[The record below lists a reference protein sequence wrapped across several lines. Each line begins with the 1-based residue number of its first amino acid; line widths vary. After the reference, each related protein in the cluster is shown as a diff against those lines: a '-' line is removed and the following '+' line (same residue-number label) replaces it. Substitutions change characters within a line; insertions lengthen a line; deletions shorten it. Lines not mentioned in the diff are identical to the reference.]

1 MIGQFIDIAIG
12 VLLVVAIGFGV
23 VLDRRVRRLT
33 RVLAE
38 LRPAIDDYSIAVD
51 RSEDT
56 VVKLRSAAGPHPSL
70 GRERDRERAEPRV
83 EKPAS
88 ASPFTFRSRRSEP
101 EPAPAGA
108 NGVAQIDGKSA
119 LVRSFFE
126 TARSRE
132 A

>member
-70 GRERDRERAEPRV
+70 GRERDRAEPRV

-88 ASPFTFRSRRSEP
+88 SSPFTFRSRRSEP